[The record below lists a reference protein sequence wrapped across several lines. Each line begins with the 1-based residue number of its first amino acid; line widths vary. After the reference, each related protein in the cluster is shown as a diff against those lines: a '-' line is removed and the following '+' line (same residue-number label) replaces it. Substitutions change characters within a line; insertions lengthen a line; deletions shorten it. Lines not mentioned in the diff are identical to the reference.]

1 MPTETKPFRWRE
13 RGQSFVYAF
22 RGIGW
27 LLGREHNAW
36 IHMAAATLACILG
49 GSLGISRVEWC
60 LIVLAIFAVL
70 AAEAFNTAV
79 EKLADAAVPRQDRL
93 AGLAKDL
100 AAAGVLLTSIGAA
113 VIGLLVFV
121 PRIVALF
128 LHKPS

>member
-22 RGIGW
+22 RGISW

-36 IHMAAATLACILG
+36 IHVAAAALACVLG

-60 LIVLAIFAVL
+60 LVALCIFSVL

-113 VIGLLVFV
+113 IVGLLVFG
-121 PRIVALF
+121 PRL
-128 LHKPS
+128 LLLLTKSS